1 MTQTAS
7 WIRRL
12 DAPAGAAA
20 PDPQLVCF
28 PHAGGSAGFYRPL
41 AAELA
46 GHAEVLGV
54 QYPGRQDRYAEPVVT
69 DVHQLAD
76 RVAEVLGQGEAG
88 RPRALFGHSLGAV
101 VAYEVAARLG
111 DAAPVALIVSGRPA
125 PSRIRRSSAYLLP
138 EDALVEQVRSLGG
151 TESELLDHPE
161 LRSLLLP
168 LIRGDYRASETY
180 RFGGGPPLGCPV
192 VAVTGDD
199 DPLTPVA
206 DARVWAEHTTGP
218 FRLQVLSGGHFFLT
232 EHWAELARTVRS
244 GTEAALARPRRHGP
258 AAARRVA

>member
-1 MTQTAS
+1 MTQTAL

-12 DAPAGAAA
+12 GASAGTAV
-20 PDPQLVCF
+20 PDLQLVCF

-54 QYPGRQDRYAEPVVT
+54 QYPGRQDRYSEPVVT

-76 RVAEVLGQGEAG
+76 QVAEVLGQGEGG
-88 RPRALFGHSLGAV
+88 RPRALLGHSLGAV

-111 DAAPVALIVSGRPA
+111 GTAPVALIVSGRPA
-125 PSRIRRSSAYLLP
+125 PSRIRRTTAYLLA
-138 EDALVEQVRSLGG
+138 EDALAEQVMSLGG
-151 TESELLDHPE
+151 TESELLEHPE

-168 LIRGDYRASETY
+168 LIRGDYQASETY
-180 RFGGGPPLGCPV
+180 RFRGGPPLHCPV

-206 DARVWAEHTTGP
+206 DALVWAEHTTGP
-218 FRLQVLSGGHFFLT
+218 FQLHVLSGGHFFLN
-232 EHWAELARTVRS
+232 EHWAAVARTVRS
-244 GTEAALARPRRHGP
+244 STGAVLA
-258 AAARRVA
+258 